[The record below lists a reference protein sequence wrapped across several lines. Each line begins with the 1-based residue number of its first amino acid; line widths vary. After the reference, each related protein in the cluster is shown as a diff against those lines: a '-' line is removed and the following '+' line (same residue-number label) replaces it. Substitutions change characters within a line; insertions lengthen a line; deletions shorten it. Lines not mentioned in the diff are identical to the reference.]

1 VKGGDANGG
10 KITLYA
16 DDRYII
22 SWELPNNVA
31 WEDVAFSEYCLDEG
45 HYHRMI
51 RRDEWK
57 LNYYHGQEPQ
67 LFNLHQDP
75 DELVDRAQDPSCR
88 EVREELEN
96 EVLRDWDP
104 DRIARR
110 MQARRADLSLIMDWV
125 KHTKPENHCIWD
137 RRPEMDYR
145 D

>member
-1 VKGGDANGG
+1 
-10 KITLYA
+10 
-16 DDRYII
+16 
-22 SWELPNNVA
+22 
-31 WEDVAFSEYCLDEG
+31 VAFSEYCLDEG